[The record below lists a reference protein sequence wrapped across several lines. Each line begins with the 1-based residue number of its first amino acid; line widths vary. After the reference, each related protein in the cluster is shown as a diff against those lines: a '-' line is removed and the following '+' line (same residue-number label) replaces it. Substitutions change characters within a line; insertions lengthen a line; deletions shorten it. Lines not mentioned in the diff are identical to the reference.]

1 MKRTWEENKT
11 LEIPMTFKIDNGD
24 TFSDSFW
31 LVALFCLMF
40 WVFDV
45 EEISDDDVEDLGIF
59 GTNRMTII
67 ILMKDPNAL
76 TKAADCSLK

>member
-1 MKRTWEENKT
+1 MKHTWEENKT

-24 TFSDSFW
+24 KFSDSFW
-31 LVALFCLMF
+31 LVALFSLIF
-40 WVFDV
+40 WVFNV
-45 EEISDDDVEDLGIF
+45 EEVSDDAVEGLGIF

-76 TKAADCSLK
+76 NKAADCSLK